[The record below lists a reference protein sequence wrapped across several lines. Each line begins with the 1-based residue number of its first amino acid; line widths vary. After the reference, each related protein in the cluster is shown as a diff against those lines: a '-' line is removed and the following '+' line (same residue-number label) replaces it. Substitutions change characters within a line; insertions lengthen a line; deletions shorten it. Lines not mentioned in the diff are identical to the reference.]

1 MVMELLV
8 EAGEPDKV
16 PAVPSLGRYGSGRYA
31 DPVIER
37 VVKAMVMAIDDW
49 FGVGVL
55 RGAG

>member
-1 MVMELLV
+1 MELLV

-16 PAVPSLGRYGSGRYA
+16 AAVPSLGRYGSGRYA

-37 VVKAMVMAIDDW
+37 VVKAMVMEVDDW